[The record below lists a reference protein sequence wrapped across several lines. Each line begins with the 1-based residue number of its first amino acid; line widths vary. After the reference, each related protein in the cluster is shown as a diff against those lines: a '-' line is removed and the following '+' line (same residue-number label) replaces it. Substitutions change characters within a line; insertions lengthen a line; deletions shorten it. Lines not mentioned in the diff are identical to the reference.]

1 LTFFLGKRRKRERER
16 EIVVDIVIVVLAVV
30 VVLHLSKGLPGC
42 QRDISFVSRF
52 DVSLRMERNA
62 PTGGRS
68 VLVVVVVSVVD
79 CYGCCSV
86 FFVVVKNNFFVF
98 GFQLPCLAGIF
109 FCSVIFLA
117 IFYRG

>member
-1 LTFFLGKRRKRERER
+1 MIQGIDFFSRLTSKERERER

-68 VLVVVVVSVVD
+68 VLVVVVVVSVVD

-86 FFVVVKNNFFVF
+86 LFFLLLLRTIFFFSFSVF
-98 GFQLPCLAGIF
+98 SVALPCWDF
-109 FCSVIFLA
+109 F
-117 IFYRG
+117 